1 MTGALLAAGFVHRMD
16 PVIASPFGV
25 SLYYYG
31 LAYALGFAGVHLWF
45 LRRRDA
51 LGWSRA
57 NVTEFDVLFAAAVL
71 VFGRVFAVVIYQW
84 NYYGEHLEQ
93 LWSWWRGG
101 MASHGVLIGGCLAV
115 FVFCRWRKCSVLRVL
130 DELAIPA
137 AVFLALGRIG
147 NFTNGVIVGTVTD
160 VPWAVKFPSAEGFRH
175 PVTLYESAKNFAL
188 VPILLWVR
196 RRWKPGE
203 GKLAAHFL
211 LWYGLLRIVVDFW
224 RDHGRTTFGI
234 GRNQYLNAATA
245 LIGLVLL
252 FVLPL
257 VAARRPTPTGP
268 SQTIAAPRWQRWLL
282 GAAFAALLLL
292 SLTISG
298 AWTLGSLERPSP
310 AGGRPAAEA
319 ATSPP
324 HPDRM

>member
-1 MTGALLAAGFVHRMD
+1 MTDAFLAAGFVHRID
-16 PVIASPFGV
+16 PVIANPFGV

-31 LAYALGFAGVHLWF
+31 LAYALGFLGVYLWF

-57 NVTEFDVLFAAAVL
+57 NVMEFGVLFAAAVL
-71 VFGRVFAVVIYQW
+71 VFGRVFAVVVYQW
-84 NYYGEHLEQ
+84 DYYREHLGQ

-101 MASHGVLIGGCLAV
+101 MASHGVLIGGCVAV

-137 AVFLALGRIG
+137 AVFLGLGRIG
-147 NFTNGVIVGTVTD
+147 NFINGVIVGTITD
-160 VPWAVKFPSAEGFRH
+160 APWAVKFPSAEGFRH

-203 GKLAAHFL
+203 GRLAAHFL

-234 GRNQYLNAATA
+234 GRNQYPNAATA

-257 VAARRPTPTGP
+257 LAARRPTPAGP
-268 SQTIAAPRWQRWLL
+268 SQMIAPPRGRRWLL
-282 GAAFAALLLL
+282 GAVFAALLLL

-298 AWTLGSLERPSP
+298 AWTPGSLERPSP
-310 AGGRPAAEA
+310 AGGQPAGEA
-319 ATSPP
+319 ATSPSDP
-324 HPDRM
+324 